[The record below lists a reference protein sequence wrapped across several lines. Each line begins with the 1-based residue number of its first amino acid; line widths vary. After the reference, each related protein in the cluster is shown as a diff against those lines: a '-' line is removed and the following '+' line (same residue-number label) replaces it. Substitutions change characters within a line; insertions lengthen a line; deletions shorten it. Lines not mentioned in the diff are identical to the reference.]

1 MQGTPFQKDG
11 FIYTMRKEVR
21 NAADAL
27 PNASLFRNMTL
38 CLFDVAFSLNK

>member
-1 MQGTPFQKDG
+1 MQGTPLQKDG
-11 FIYTMRKEVR
+11 FTYTMGKKVR

-38 CLFDVAFSLNK
+38 CLFDVAFSLSK